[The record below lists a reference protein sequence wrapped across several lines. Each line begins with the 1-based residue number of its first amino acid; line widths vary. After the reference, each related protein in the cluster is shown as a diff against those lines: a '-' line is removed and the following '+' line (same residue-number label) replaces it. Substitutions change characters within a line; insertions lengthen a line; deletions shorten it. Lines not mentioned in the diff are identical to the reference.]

1 MKNQTTV
8 NGALTGTA
16 IGHAP
21 RLEVGWRD
29 ARSYIQTRPLT
40 REMYEVC

>member
-1 MKNQTTV
+1 MKNQTTI
-8 NGALTGTA
+8 NGALTETA

-21 RLEVGWRD
+21 RLEVGRRD
-29 ARSYIQTRPLT
+29 TRSYIQTRLLT

>member
-21 RLEVGWRD
+21 CLEVGRRD
-29 ARSYIQTRPLT
+29 ARS
-40 REMYEVC
+40 